1 MNNATKI
8 LLALGASVAIGA
20 ALGVLYAPEEGAET
34 RKKIVKRAKKLAG
47 TVSDGLEDG
56 KESLED
62 IKDVLQKELT
72 KVNRKLEEI
81 KF

>member
-1 MNNATKI
+1 MIA
-8 LLALGASVAIGA
+8 
-20 ALGVLYAPEEGAET
+20 
-34 RKKIVKRAKKLAG
+34 VKRAKKLAG